1 MKNKVLSPTEAVEE
15 YIRQDVCGTLAKAK
29 NENPRMSIPFGRL
42 NLKDIFEN
50 CLECSAYELV
60 RVKKCHITDC
70 PLYPF
75 RMGTNPNRKGIG
87 NKNAY
92 LNLKNID
99 INQSPKENIT
109 ELSYSQT
116 VMLS

>member
-1 MKNKVLSPTEAVEE
+1 MKKKNLSPTEAVEK

-29 NENPRMSIPFGRL
+29 NENPRMSIPNGRV

-60 RVKKCHITDC
+60 QVKKCHVTDC

-75 RMGTNPNRKGIG
+75 RTGKNPNRKTIG

-92 LNLKNID
+92 LNLKKKD
-99 INQSPKENIT
+99 KE
-109 ELSYSQT
+109 
-116 VMLS
+116 